1 MINFIESINTI
12 AVKSFRL
19 IFSLVINFAFIH
31 SFYGQSIG
39 TFSSVQPSAQVQKLV
54 LPSTHTFQFL
64 TKSGTLLSD
73 GTTLGIN
80 LDFTGFVPNAGS
92 SELGKLSISSEATPA
107 KCAIFDVQYN
117 PATKLWDINS
127 GKNVSFKSSDLGQV
141 ATFCSGTVT
150 PNNTI
155 MVCEENITSGD
166 NNVDGYQDLGWV
178 IEIDPSTGMVIDH
191 NSDGKQD
198 KLWALGRHAHENVVI
213 KSDQSVLYWGA
224 DHSTA
229 GYLYKFI
236 PTSPG
241 VFSAGSLYVLK
252 TTAAFGTGDWQL
264 VSNTSQGEC
273 NTVLQSSTAL
283 AAYNFNGIE
292 DVELGL
298 DGKVYFAAKGPGR
311 VYRFTDNGTSVSGLE
326 IFVEN
331 TSYDVDGAGPFPPEA
346 WGFGNDNLA
355 FDNEGNLWV
364 LQDGGRN
371 HIWVVGAGHS
381 TATPDVRL
389 FATTPLGSEPT
400 GITFSPD
407 YRFLFMSFQHP
418 STSNTAAQTDA
429 ANNSI
434 VFNTHSTVVIARK
447 EQLGTTIFPLANLD
461 FNLTEKS
468 DHVLVSC
475 VLKGNQIKGNLIIER
490 SVDGIDFEKMN
501 ETFVDLFSVSESYYK
516 FEDNNISNGKIYYY
530 RLVFKPNI
538 GAVRFSRLKS
548 ISVSDAKMHNN
559 IFPTMAS
566 DVINIANGSYSVNG
580 KLEIFDAWGRPK
592 LIIPVGTSIGTVES
606 QQFDISH
613 LNDGIYFL
621 RYHDGSI
628 GKFIKIN

>member
-1 MINFIESINTI
+1 MKTLQFAIILFYVFTI
-12 AVKSFRL
+12 FEV
-19 IFSLVINFAFIH
+19 AFT
-31 SFYGQSIG
+31 QSIG
-39 TFSSVQPSAQVQKLV
+39 TFSSVQPTAQVQNLV

-73 GTTLGIN
+73 GTSLGIN

-92 SELGKLSISSEATPA
+92 SELGKLSISSEVTPA

-117 PATKLWDINS
+117 PATKLWEINS

-166 NNVDGYQDLGWV
+166 NNSDGFQDLGWV
-178 IEIDPSTGMVIDH
+178 IEIDPLTGTVIDH

-229 GYLYKFI
+229 GYVYKFV
-236 PTSPG
+236 PTTPG
-241 VFSAGSLYVLK
+241 DFSEGSLFVLK
-252 TTAAFGTGDWQL
+252 TTASFGTGDWLL

-283 AAYNFNGIE
+283 TAYNFNGVE
-292 DVELGL
+292 DVDLGL

-311 VYRFTDNGTSVSGLE
+311 VYRFTDNGTTVSGLE

-346 WGFGNDNLA
+346 WGLGNDNLA

-371 HIWVVGAGHS
+371 HIWVVGAGH
-381 TATPDVRL
+381 TAAAPDVRL

-418 STSNTAAQTDA
+418 STSNTTSQVDA
-429 ANNSI
+429 ANSSI
-434 VFNTHSTVVIARK
+434 VFNTHTTVVIARK
-447 EQLGTTIFPLANLD
+447 EELGTTIFPLANLD

-490 SVDGIDFEKMN
+490 SVDGINFEKIN
-501 ETFVDLFSVSESYYK
+501 ESSVDLFSVSESYYK

-530 RLVFKPNI
+530 RLEFRPNI

-548 ISVSDAKMHNN
+548 ISVSNAKMHNN
-559 IFPTMAS
+559 IFPT
-566 DVINIANGSYSVNG
+566 IANNYIHITNPMLRQDGMIEIYNYFGKSSILYPHGASWGSTQTL
-580 KLEIFDAWGRPK
+580 KIDICHL
-592 LIIPVGTSIGTVES
+592 GTGVYL
-606 QQFDISH
+606 FKF
-613 LNDGIYFL
+613 NDGTF
-621 RYHDGSI
+621 

>member
-1 MINFIESINTI
+1 M
-12 AVKSFRL
+12 
-19 IFSLVINFAFIH
+19 
-31 SFYGQSIG
+31 
-39 TFSSVQPSAQVQKLV
+39 
-54 LPSTHTFQFL
+54 
-64 TKSGTLLSD
+64 
-73 GTTLGIN
+73 
-80 LDFTGFVPNAGS
+80 
-92 SELGKLSISSEATPA
+92 
-107 KCAIFDVQYN
+107 
-117 PATKLWDINS
+117 
-127 GKNVSFKSSDLGQV
+127 
-141 ATFCSGTVT
+141 
-150 PNNTI
+150 
-155 MVCEENITSGD
+155 
-166 NNVDGYQDLGWV
+166 
-178 IEIDPSTGMVIDH
+178 
-191 NSDGKQD
+191 
-198 KLWALGRHAHENVVI
+198 
-213 KSDQSVLYWGA
+213 
-224 DHSTA
+224 
-229 GYLYKFI
+229 
-236 PTSPG
+236 
-241 VFSAGSLYVLK
+241 
-252 TTAAFGTGDWQL
+252 
-264 VSNTSQGEC
+264 
-273 NTVLQSSTAL
+273 
-283 AAYNFNGIE
+283 
-292 DVELGL
+292 
-298 DGKVYFAAKGPGR
+298 
-311 VYRFTDNGTSVSGLE
+311 E